1 MRYEQVKD
9 QAFSRSHDYVIFV
22 NDIINYIAFVVSHSP
37 TAMDTDEIVPHI
49 ESTMLSYDDTVAYEK
64 QLPTEEELAAATRT
78 VSLANRIG
86 NSRVYLLSESTA
98 ATSRTTKVRL
108 VP

>member
-1 MRYEQVKD
+1 
-9 QAFSRSHDYVIFV
+9 
-22 NDIINYIAFVVSHSP
+22 
-37 TAMDTDEIVPHI
+37 MDTADEISPHI
-49 ESTMLSYDDTVAYEK
+49 ESTMLSYDDSVAYEE
-64 QLPTEEELAAATRT
+64 QLPTEEELEAAATRT

-98 ATSRTTKVRL
+98 ATTRTTKVRL